1 MQRGET
7 PFEERGHYRD
17 GLTQKQW
24 RCGRLALIAR
34 AASMHFQK
42 YFSALF
48 FARKGL
54 RRWRRARIFVL
65 AACAT
70 IGLGAPGAA
79 ARAEFLSGRAWAG
92 AAHAAAGL
100 TAAFAVLAYLRVRR
114 AKSRLKAKL
123 RVAQGADLAQ
133 RGELVELTLNH
144 MNQGVA
150 VIRPDGRFW
159 LYNQRAL
166 EYTGVDPDGL
176 PFPATTRAVVEQQFR
191 NGEFGPDG
199 SLLPEDVR
207 RFLLTG
213 EGRPP
218 KSYVRRRPNGVILEI
233 RSDPMPDGSLIQTY
247 TDITEL
253 ARAKEAAEAAARAKS
268 NFLAVMSHEIRTP
281 LNGVLGAAQAMRNTP
296 LDPVQEKY
304 LQTIASCGEA
314 LQTLIDDI
322 LDLSRVESVGV
333 HLQER
338 PIDPREALRQAFL
351 VTKAA
356 GEAKGLRMAVEGLEG
371 LPAQIMADGAR
382 LRQAVINLLGNAVK
396 FTCAGG
402 VTLSAQVRE
411 EAGGPWLRIVVRDT
425 GVGVEP
431 EALSRLFE
439 PFEQGGAD
447 VQARFG
453 GAGLGLSIVR
463 AVVEAMGGRTQAQS
477 APGAGSAF
485 GFEVPLKTPPAQE
498 AASPVAPPAAPLA
511 GPPRRVLVAEDVG
524 TNQMVI
530 EALLVSLGHEAVIV
544 GDGAQALERLAAEPF
559 DLVMLDMRMP
569 VMDGLEA
576 ARRLRATGG
585 PAARLPVVAL
595 TANAFPQDRAACR
608 AAGMDDFISKPFDGA
623 EIAAVIARLCPAQ
636 ADRAFAPAEG
646 PDQGD
651 PMPDIHPRQAL
662 AAEPC
667 EAHRCGER
675 GDSIE
680 GSSLRLCEAHA
691 RRLAPAMR
699 ARLARAARRRARLQA
714 YWDDEAAYDAVVA
727 SGRYMKLAHAS
738 CCAEEHEEA
747 ARQSALL
754 ALLLAEGAGAPAQEG
769 DRAPRRIA

>member
-1 MQRGET
+1 M
-7 PFEERGHYRD
+7 
-17 GLTQKQW
+17 L
-24 RCGRLALIAR
+24 
-34 AASMHFQK
+34 FQK
-42 YFSALF
+42 NFSA
-48 FARKGL
+48 RIDVRNGL
-54 RRWRRARIFVL
+54 KHGMRALLGTV
-65 AACAT
+65 AGGAT
-70 IGLGAPGAA
+70 IGLGIAA
-79 ARAEFLSGRAWAG
+79 ARAEFLSGKAFAV

-100 TAAFAVLAYLRVRR
+100 TAGLAVFAYLRVRR

-123 RVAQGADLAQ
+123 RVAEGADLAQ
-133 RGELVELTLNH
+133 RRELVELTLNH

-166 EYTGVDPDGL
+166 EYTGVDPEGL

-207 RFLLTG
+207 KFFLTG

-233 RSDPMPDGSLIQTY
+233 RSDPTPDGSLIQTY

-356 GEAKGLRMAVEGLEG
+356 GEAKGLRMALEGLEG
-371 LPAQIMADGAR
+371 MPALITADGAR

-396 FTCAGG
+396 FTAAGG
-402 VTLSAQVRE
+402 VTLSAQVCE
-411 EAGGPWLRIVVRDT
+411 EAGGSWLRIVVRDT

-431 EALSRLFE
+431 EALARLFE
-439 PFEQGGAD
+439 PFEQGGAE

-477 APGAGSAF
+477 APGVGSAF
-485 GFEVPLKTPPAQE
+485 GFEIPLKIPAAQE
-498 AASPVAPPAAPLA
+498 ALSSIAPEPAPGPPPAAPS
-511 GPPRRVLVAEDVG
+511 RRVLVAEDVG
-524 TNQMVI
+524 INQMVI

-544 GDGAQALERLAAEPF
+544 GDGAQALARLAVEPF

-576 ARRLRATGG
+576 ARRLRAGDG

-595 TANAFPQDRAACR
+595 TANAFPQDREACR

-636 ADRAFAPAEG
+636 ADCVSAPAEG

-651 PMPDIHPRQAL
+651 PMPEVQSQSAP
-662 AAEPC
+662 AAAPC

-691 RRLAPAMR
+691 RMLAPALR

-754 ALLLAEGAGAPAQEG
+754 ALLLAEGSGVPEQEG